1 MKFKKSFLTPQKKRK
16 LPRFLEVDAK
26 ALVFLGGVERDGN
39 VSSSKSTKSLLERT
53 TEDPG
58 LLLVAEKNNNL
69 NSKNAFLTPQKTQIL
84 QLMNKPSE

>member
-1 MKFKKSFLTPQKKRK
+1 MLSEHHKKNRQV
-16 LPRFLEVDAK
+16 PRNLEEDPK
-26 ALVFLGGVERDGN
+26 ALVLEGGVERDGN

-69 NSKNAFLTPQKTQIL
+69 NSKNAF
-84 QLMNKPSE
+84 

>member
-1 MKFKKSFLTPQKKRK
+1 
-16 LPRFLEVDAK
+16 LEVDAK

-69 NSKNAFLTPQKTQIL
+69 NSKNAF
-84 QLMNKPSE
+84 